1 MTNRFEEMDVLDI
14 IMEIEGGDM
23 MPENVEEAKTVL
35 EAVNGLRYSQ
45 GFYSRLCNALEKYIE
60 ENEDDYTYLEDE
72 EYW

>member
-35 EAVNGLRYSQ
+35 EAVNNLRYSQ
-45 GFYSRLCNALEKYIE
+45 GYYSSLCNALEKYIE
-60 ENEDDYTYLEDE
+60 ENDDVYTYLEDE
-72 EYW
+72 EY

>member
-35 EAVNGLRYSQ
+35 EAVNNLRYSQ
-45 GFYSRLCNALEKYIE
+45 GYYSGLCNALEEYIE
-60 ENEDDYTYLEDE
+60 ENDDVYTYLEDE
-72 EYW
+72 EY

>member
-35 EAVNGLRYSQ
+35 EAVSNLRYSQ
-45 GFYSRLCNALEKYIE
+45 GYYSRLCNALEEYIE
-60 ENEDDYTYLEDE
+60 ETDDVYTYLEDE
-72 EYW
+72 EY

>member
-35 EAVNGLRYSQ
+35 EAVNNLRYSQ
-45 GFYSRLCNALEKYIE
+45 GYYSRLCNTLEEYIE
-60 ENEDDYTYLEDE
+60 ENDDVYTYLEDE
-72 EYW
+72 EY